1 MYVDPEGNF
10 TILGILISIGFS
22 LLFEVIEDAIDGG
35 LGDGSHDWRD
45 YLGAAVSGLFGGL
58 SPFGGTL
65 AKKICSQV
73 LFSFVGGVADA
84 AISGDLQENG
94 FWSTMGNIAVSTIVS
109 IVVGELGDI
118 VASKIKANSLIKM
131 RNKNKANQILKK
143 MGAVGKMGKK
153 TNAQLSKNIRNS
165 NWIGNTIVKNSL
177 SSIMWG
183 VSAIGWGHMVN
194 GV

>member
-1 MYVDPEGNF
+1 MYCDPEGNF

-94 FWSTMGNIAVSTIVS
+94 FWTTMGNIALSTAFS
-109 IVVGELGDI
+109 IVVGALGKTI
-118 VASKIKANSLIKM
+118 TSK
-131 RNKNKANQILKK
+131 KK
-143 MGAVGKMGKK
+143 QEV
-153 TNAQLSKNIRNS
+153 L
-165 NWIGNTIVKNSL
+165 
-177 SSIMWG
+177 
-183 VSAIGWGHMVN
+183 
-194 GV
+194 